1 MSHIENDKIIEYMFW
16 QLQKAIENENEGEAL
31 EIERKLG
38 EFGFVEASKEAM
50 EIIKLNFNHE

>member
-1 MSHIENDKIIEYMFW
+1 MSHIENEKIIEYMFW

-38 EFGFVEASKEAM
+38 EFGFVEASKEAL
-50 EIIKLNFNHE
+50 EIIKLNFNNE